1 MSDTQFPLLLRSF
14 VQDIPPEPGA
24 LWNIPHLWRTAAEQN
39 LLPIL
44 AYENKRWKLF
54 DDPIVCRQLDGLLYG
69 TVAANLNRCVDF
81 ETLSASFTKH
91 GIAHMPVKG
100 YYLRQLYPTP
110 ELRTFGDIDLLIHP
124 EDRQK
129 VHDLML
135 SLGYTVKQDW
145 EPTYSYIKDAEYYEI
160 HTNLMDGNLD
170 GRTDL
175 QAYFDAAWA
184 HAVPDD
190 GLRFRPE
197 DDFHFIYT
205 VCHLAKH
212 LYGAGAGLRMYLDVA
227 LYVKHMD
234 DSLYWQVIVGE
245 FAALHLAKFFYTVM
259 NACRVWFGTETI
271 CPLPDPDTEALDR
284 LLSYTL
290 DSDLFGHSRDHAVIE
305 LRNEKDEAPSR
316 SRVLRKMLFPPAAEI
331 ESRYIFLQNR
341 HWLLPLAWLVR
352 LFANL
357 RLIPSRIRQMK
368 QVTKTNKVSVET
380 YDGFMRRIGL

>member
-14 VQDIPPEPGA
+14 VQDTPPEPDG
-24 LWNIPHLWRTAAEQN
+24 LWNIPHLWRTATEQN

-54 DDPIVCRQLDGLLYG
+54 DNPNVCHQLDGLLYG
-69 TVAANLNRCVDF
+69 AVAANLNRCVDF
-81 ETLSASFTKH
+81 ETLSACFTKR

-100 YYLRQLYPTP
+100 YYLRELYPTP
-110 ELRTFGDIDLLIHP
+110 ELRTFSDIDLLIHQ

-145 EPTYSYIKDAEYYEI
+145 EPTYSYIKNAEYYEI

-175 QAYFDAAWA
+175 QAYFDTAWS

-212 LYGAGAGLRMYLDVA
+212 LYGGGAGLRMYLDVA
-227 LYVKHMD
+227 LYVK
-234 DSLYWQVIVGE
+234 
-245 FAALHLAKFFYTVM
+245 
-259 NACRVWFGTETI
+259 
-271 CPLPDPDTEALDR
+271 
-284 LLSYTL
+284 
-290 DSDLFGHSRDHAVIE
+290 
-305 LRNEKDEAPSR
+305 
-316 SRVLRKMLFPPAAEI
+316 
-331 ESRYIFLQNR
+331 
-341 HWLLPLAWLVR
+341 
-352 LFANL
+352 
-357 RLIPSRIRQMK
+357 
-368 QVTKTNKVSVET
+368 
-380 YDGFMRRIGL
+380 

>member
-14 VQDIPPEPGA
+14 VQDTLPEPDG

-39 LLPIL
+39 LLPVL
-44 AYENKRWKLF
+44 AYENKRWRLF
-54 DDPIVCRQLDGLLYG
+54 DDPNVCRQLDGLLYG
-69 TVAANLNRCVDF
+69 TVATNLNRCVDF
-81 ETLSASFTKH
+81 ETLSACFTEH
-91 GIAHMPVKG
+91 GISHMPVKG
-100 YYLRQLYPTP
+100 YYLRKLYPTP
-110 ELRTFGDIDLLIHP
+110 ELRTFGDIDLLIHL

-175 QAYFDAAWA
+175 QAYFDTAWA

-190 GLRFRPE
+190 GLQFRPE

-212 LYGAGAGLRMYLDVA
+212 LYGGGAGLRMYLDVA
-227 LYVKHMD
+227 LYVKHKD
-234 DSLYWQVIVGE
+234 DSLHWQTIAGE
-245 FAALHLAKFFYTVM
+245 FTALHLEGFFHTVM

-271 CPLPDPDTEALDR
+271 CPLPEPDTETLDR

-305 LRNEKDEAPSR
+305 LRNEKDEAPLR

-331 ESRYIFLQNR
+331 ESRYTFLQNR
-341 HWLLPLAWLVR
+341 HFLLPLAWLVR

-368 QVTKTNKVSVET
+368 QVTKTDKASVET

>member
-1 MSDTQFPLLLRSF
+1 MSDTQFPLILRSF
-14 VQDIPPEPGA
+14 VQDTPPEPDG

-39 LLPIL
+39 LLPVL

-54 DDPIVCRQLDGLLYG
+54 DNPNVCRQLDGMLYG

-81 ETLSASFTKH
+81 ETLSACFTEH
-91 GIAHMPVKG
+91 GIVHMPVKG
-100 YYLRQLYPTP
+100 YYLRKLYPTP

-175 QAYFDAAWA
+175 QAYFDSAWA
-184 HAVPDD
+184 YAAPDD

-212 LYGAGAGLRMYLDVA
+212 LYGGGAGLRMYLDVA
-227 LYVKHMD
+227 LYVKHKD
-234 DSLYWQVIVGE
+234 DSLPWQAIVGE
-245 FAALHLAKFFYTVM
+245 FTTLHLEGFFHTVM

-271 CPLPDPDTEALDR
+271 CPLPKPDTEALDR

-305 LRNEKDEAPSR
+305 LRNEKYEAPSR

-331 ESRYIFLQNR
+331 ESRYTFLQNR

-357 RLIPSRIRQMK
+357 HLIPSRIRQMK
-368 QVTKTNKVSVET
+368 QVTKTDKSSVET

>member
-1 MSDTQFPLLLRSF
+1 MSDTQFPLILRSF
-14 VQDIPPEPGA
+14 VQDTPPEPDG

-39 LLPIL
+39 LLPVL
-44 AYENKRWKLF
+44 AYENKSWKLF
-54 DDPIVCRQLDGLLYG
+54 DNPNVCRQLDGMLYG

-81 ETLSASFTKH
+81 ETLSACFTEH
-91 GIAHMPVKG
+91 GIVHMPVKG
-100 YYLRQLYPTP
+100 YYLRKLYPTP

-175 QAYFDAAWA
+175 QAYFDSAWA
-184 HAVPDD
+184 YAAPDD

-212 LYGAGAGLRMYLDVA
+212 LYGGGAGLRMYLDVA
-227 LYVKHMD
+227 LYVKHKD
-234 DSLYWQVIVGE
+234 DSLPWQAIVGE
-245 FAALHLAKFFYTVM
+245 FTTLHLEGFFHTVM

-271 CPLPDPDTEALDR
+271 CPLPKPDTEALDR

-305 LRNEKDEAPSR
+305 LRNEKYEAPSR

-331 ESRYIFLQNR
+331 ESRYTFLQNR

-357 RLIPSRIRQMK
+357 HLIPSRIRQMK
-368 QVTKTNKVSVET
+368 QVTKTDKSSVET

>member
-1 MSDTQFPLLLRSF
+1 
-14 VQDIPPEPGA
+14 
-24 LWNIPHLWRTAAEQN
+24 
-39 LLPIL
+39 
-44 AYENKRWKLF
+44 
-54 DDPIVCRQLDGLLYG
+54 
-69 TVAANLNRCVDF
+69 
-81 ETLSASFTKH
+81 
-91 GIAHMPVKG
+91 MPVKG
-100 YYLRQLYPTP
+100 YYLRKLYPTP
-110 ELRTFGDIDLLIHP
+110 ELRTFGDIDLLIYL

-170 GRTDL
+170 GRSDL
-175 QAYFDAAWA
+175 QAYFDAAWV

-212 LYGAGAGLRMYLDVA
+212 LYGGGAGLRMYLDVA
-227 LYVKHMD
+227 LYIKHKD
-234 DSLYWQVIVGE
+234 DSLHWQAIVGE
-245 FAALHLAKFFYTVM
+245 FTALHLEGFFHTVM

-271 CPLPDPDTEALDR
+271 CPLPEPDTETLDK

-316 SRVLRKMLFPPAAEI
+316 SSVLRKMLFPPATEI
-331 ESRYIFLQNR
+331 ESRYTFLQNR

-357 RLIPSRIRQMK
+357 HLIPSRIRQMK
-368 QVTKTNKVSVET
+368 QVTKTDKASVET